1 MCLCITGP
9 ERTCSKV
16 LGGWEGAGLRLWET
30 GMRQWMN
37 LKLQCLVPTAG
48 SAQNTPWLQRFLF
61 TTHGSFTVICILM
74 RVSVFLPDPV
84 LSKKVFSLSFLA
96 MYLL

>member
-1 MCLCITGP
+1 MFVRYRSRDDLLQGP
-9 ERTCSKV
+9 
-16 LGGWEGAGLRLWET
+16 GWAGRSRAEAVGNRHEAMDESETSVFGPHCWECPKHT
-30 GMRQWMN
+30 
-37 LKLQCLVPTAG
+37 
-48 SAQNTPWLQRFLF
+48 